1 MFAQHRLTI
10 VLMVKVLVDLLH
22 QFVVDIIIIIIITI
36 VVVMIIR
43 QDLVHV
49 VEHDHVQEVE
59 LVVEHGVVQ
68 NHDVRRN
75 RILKSD
81 NKIEEFLRLG
91 RDRRR

>member
-10 VLMVKVLVDLLH
+10 VLMVRVLVDRLH
-22 QFVVDIIIIIIITI
+22 QFVVDIIIIITII

-43 QDLVHV
+43 QDLVHE
-49 VEHDHVQEVE
+49 VEHVHVQKVE
-59 LVVEHGVVQ
+59 LVVEHEVAQ
-68 NHDVRRN
+68 DHDVRRN
-75 RILKSD
+75 VVFKSE